1 MNRGI
6 AEAMVGV
13 LYQVQ
18 REVGYTFSFD
28 EVYDTAVQTRRKVN
42 LNGKGDDY
50 VPILFENELRD
61 LVMRNRIN
69 LLGELMMENGLQMCQ
84 TNG

>member
-1 MNRGI
+1 MDRKI
-6 AEAMVGV
+6 AEAMVDV

-28 EVYDTAVQTRRKVN
+28 EVYATAVQTRRKVD
-42 LNGKGDDY
+42 LNGKDDDY

-61 LVMRNRIN
+61 LVMRSRIN
-69 LLGELMMENGLQMCQ
+69 LLGRLNECAKFAI
-84 TNG
+84 TPRV

>member
-6 AEAMVGV
+6 AEAMVDV

-18 REVGYTFSFD
+18 REVRYTFSFD
-28 EVYDTAVQTRRKVN
+28 EVYGTAVQTKRKVD

-69 LLGELMMENGLQMCQ
+69 LLGRLNECAKSATMSHA
-84 TNG
+84 

>member
-1 MNRGI
+1 MDRKI
-6 AEAMVGV
+6 AEVMVDV

-28 EVYDTAVQTRRKVN
+28 EVYAMAVQTRRKVD

-69 LLGELMMENGLQMCQ
+69 LLGRVNGELAQVQVYG
-84 TNG
+84 

>member
-6 AEAMVGV
+6 AEAMVDV

-18 REVGYTFSFD
+18 REVRYIFSFD
-28 EVYDTAVQTRRKVN
+28 EVYGTAVQTKRKVD

-69 LLGELMMENGLQMCQ
+69 LLGRLNECAKSATMSHA
-84 TNG
+84 